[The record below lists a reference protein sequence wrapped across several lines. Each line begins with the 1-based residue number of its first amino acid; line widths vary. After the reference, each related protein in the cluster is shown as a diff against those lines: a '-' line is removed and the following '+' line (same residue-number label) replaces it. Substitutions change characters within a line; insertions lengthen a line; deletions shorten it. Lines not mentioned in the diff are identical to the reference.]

1 MSSNFSP
8 NVYRT
13 LGEALETFRWFNEA
27 AEWDKH
33 FEWWERY
40 LVRDRLQEK
49 LGKWLVTFILGVNF
63 QVIYVGAVAMWLIAK
78 RLKTRH
84 HLKVTT
90 FNHTCSP
97 PCDNL

>member
-13 LGEALETFRWFNEA
+13 LGEALETFRWFDEA

-49 LGKWLVTFILGVNF
+49 LGKWLLSYLESISRSFTWAQLQCGSS
-63 QVIYVGAVAMWLIAK
+63 QSG
-78 RLKTRH
+78 
-84 HLKVTT
+84 
-90 FNHTCSP
+90 
-97 PCDNL
+97 

>member
-13 LGEALETFRWFNEA
+13 LGEALETFRWFDEA

-40 LVRDRLQEK
+40 LVRNRLQEQEQTK
-49 LGKWLVTFILGVNF
+49 
-63 QVIYVGAVAMWLIAK
+63 
-78 RLKTRH
+78 
-84 HLKVTT
+84 
-90 FNHTCSP
+90 FNDLRRGYTY
-97 PCDNL
+97 